1 MWLSR
6 SFEENEVYDLIK
18 SITDRL
24 GIEILEISTF
34 KKRGQ
39 GRVQVVLY
47 GRGDFG
53 VDKLC
58 DLHKMILLS
67 LGTVLRCNFS
77 LELSTPGVNRKIKSR
92 REFKIFEG
100 KRIKLMLDNGF
111 EEGFIL
117 EAEEDSFVF
126 KTGNRE
132 MKVLYSDVRKARL
145 L

>member
-1 MWLSR
+1 MSR

-18 SITDRL
+18 GITDRL
-24 GIEILEISTF
+24 GIEILEINTF

-58 DLHKMILLS
+58 DLHKMVLLS
-67 LGTVLRCNFS
+67 LETVLKYDFS
-77 LELSTPGVNRKIKSR
+77 LELSTPGVNRKIKNR

-100 KRIKLMLDNGF
+100 KRIKLMLGNEF

-117 EAEEDSFVF
+117 KAEEDSFVF
-126 KTGNRE
+126 KTGSE
-132 MKVLYSDVRKARL
+132 EVKILYSDVRKARL

>member
-1 MWLSR
+1 MSR

-18 SITDRL
+18 GITDRL
-24 GIEILEISTF
+24 GIEILEINTF

-58 DLHKMILLS
+58 DLHKMVLLS
-67 LGTVLRCNFS
+67 LETVLKYNFS
-77 LELSTPGVNRKIKSR
+77 LELSTPGVNRKIKNR

-100 KRIKLMLDNGF
+100 KRIKLMLGNEF

-117 EAEEDSFVF
+117 KAEEDSFVF
-126 KTGNRE
+126 KTGSE
-132 MKVLYSDVRKARL
+132 EVKILYSDVRKARL

>member
-1 MWLSR
+1 MSR

-18 SITDRL
+18 GITDRL
-24 GIEILEISTF
+24 GIEILEINTF

-58 DLHKMILLS
+58 DLHKMVLLS
-67 LGTVLRCNFS
+67 LETVLKYDFS
-77 LELSTPGVNRKIKSR
+77 LELSTPGVNRKIKNR

-100 KRIKLMLDNGF
+100 KRIKLMLGNEF

-117 EAEEDSFVF
+117 KAEEDSFVF
-126 KTGNRE
+126 KTGSGE
-132 MKVLYSDVRKARL
+132 VKILYSDVRKARL